1 MAQCCWMERRRD
13 TRGVF
18 LVDTQRLEGCG
29 GGKRVRPD
37 VVGLRRGL
45 AVLLDDVGPSN
56 RREGGDDTL
65 LERVIEIRRLEGS
78 GGGKRACASSSRARA
93 TSHAREADSSLLC
106 DDSRGF
112 GGSRANGGGPRVT
125 VERGASWR
133 RLRRP
138 LETAKH
144 RPPSWSIG

>member
-1 MAQCCWMERRRD
+1 
-13 TRGVF
+13 

-65 LERVIEIRRLEGS
+65 LERVIPSNRREGGDDTLLERVIEIRRLEGS

-93 TSHAREADSSLLC
+93 TSRAREADSSLLC